1 VGATGAS
8 TAGTGSTGSTAS
20 AATSGGSVLATPSG
34 TQLYSI
40 SQPSGPSYV
49 GDLTPQNAAWWQN
62 AGATVTPS
70 TGAPPTPRAGAALY
84 SITQSSS
91 SNPTA
96 PDYVGDLTPA
106 DVAWWQNAGA
116 TVTPY
121 TAPAAAASSA
131 TTATSATSATSGA
144 SSSSS
149 LTTNPVTGQS
159 FTGSGITAVQP
170 NFPLYPS
177 ASTLS
182 SALADAIA
190 GAASDADWTVINQ
203 AVQAGILSPTSQP
216 GYALVIEQ
224 AQQWAAGRAA
234 NPSQLLSQ
242 ALSDALNGTPT
253 LQEWAL
259 INQAINAGLLNPTSE
274 PQYATI
280 IQRARAIAN
289 AQATSLSQIPN
300 NQTAYNTLIHGL
312 PAFAEGSSSTPAGAI
327 LVGEDDRRVLR
338 L

>member
-1 VGATGAS
+1 
-8 TAGTGSTGSTAS
+8 
-20 AATSGGSVLATPSG
+20 
-34 TQLYSI
+34 
-40 SQPSGPSYV
+40 
-49 GDLTPQNAAWWQN
+49 
-62 AGATVTPS
+62 VTPFS
-70 TGAPPTPRAGAALY
+70 GSLPTPRSGAALY
-84 SITQSSS
+84 SINQSSA

-96 PDYVGDLTPA
+96 PNYIGDLTPA

-131 TTATSATSATSGA
+131 TLATTATSGA

-177 ASTLS
+177 ASALS
-182 SALADAIA
+182 SALAHAVA

-203 AVQAGILSPTSQP
+203 ALQAGILSPTSQP

-259 INQAINAGLLNPTSE
+259 INQAINAGLLNPTSQ

-280 IQRARAIAN
+280 ILTDEDRAGGGTR
-289 AQATSLSQIPN
+289 
-300 NQTAYNTLIHGL
+300 
-312 PAFAEGSSSTPAGAI
+312 
-327 LVGEDDRRVLR
+327 
-338 L
+338 